1 MRRTWLSGLTLAG
14 VLLAATPVM
23 RASSAAGAGPA
34 SVPDGA
40 FLDEA
45 VGAYLGPPEASG
57 DAADVELLGAAVLLD
72 FRAHPRELGRLW
84 VQEVV
89 LGAGET
95 GFRRRVVEEA
105 AGGGETPRRALSRL
119 VTEAARNDGRALL
132 RSAARLYA
140 NMWTEAS
147 PSRLRLFDLESGALD
162 AAPPAAMTV
171 RHRSFVSEGETEA
184 LRLSWPADGGD
195 GAAVVRYADAA
206 LPPDVVFFAA
216 GDRRTIPLSGVARID
231 FLVAGSE
238 AGIREVKAP
247 VECVRESG
255 SPFWSLEARAEASTL
270 GPRLIWSTGSHAG
283 LRGWAI
289 FREEIGA
296 DGRIV
301 RTGPEV
307 VPSSETSSDSFGY
320 AFVDT
325 SAAADTFYRYTVWAV
340 TEEGLLTRAF
350 AATLETGRIEG
361 TRPRRD

>member
-14 VLLAATPVM
+14 VLLAATAVLP
-23 RASSAAGAGPA
+23 ASSAGASPA
-34 SVPDGA
+34 AVPDGA

-45 VGAYLGPPEASG
+45 VGAYLGPPEASE
-57 DAADVELLGAAVLLD
+57 DAADVELLGASVLLD

-89 LGAGET
+89 FGAGET
-95 GFRRRVVEEA
+95 GFRRRAVEEA

-119 VTEAARNDGRALL
+119 VAEAARNDGRALL

-140 NMWTEAS
+140 SMWTEAS

-162 AAPPAAMTV
+162 AAPPDPMTV

-184 LRLSWPADGGD
+184 LRLSWPADGAD
-195 GAAVVRYADAA
+195 GAAVVRYADAG

-216 GDRRTIPLSGVARID
+216 GDRRRIPLSGVARID
-231 FLVAGSE
+231 FLVAGSD

-255 SPFWSLEARAEASTL
+255 SPFWGLEARAEPSTF
-270 GPRLIWSTGSHAG
+270 GPRLIWSTGSHEG

-289 FREEIGA
+289 FREEIAA
-296 DGRIV
+296 DGRIL

-325 SAAADTFYRYTVWAV
+325 SAAAETFYRYTVWAV

-350 AATLETGRIEG
+350 AATLDTGHIEG
-361 TRPRRD
+361 TRPRHD